1 MKDVLEQYLL
11 RLLSSGYYT
20 RKQLLDKLIRKGAKK
35 AEAEEILQEYSTYG
49 YVDDLIY
56 AKLYIDSHE
65 QWGILRLRSE
75 LRARGVSDTVID
87 EALEEVEPDELF
99 RAERLA
105 RSWLD
110 SDISYEKILSRLAR
124 RGFTFRICREALNRA
139 CEESL

>member
-1 MKDVLEQYLL
+1 MKDTLEQYLL

-20 RKQLLDKLIRKGAKK
+20 RKQLLDKLIRKGAEKP
-35 AEAEEILQEYSTYG
+35 EAEEILQEYSTYG

-65 QWGILRLRSE
+65 QWGILRLRTE
-75 LRARGVSDTVID
+75 LRARGISDMVID
-87 EALEEVEPDELF
+87 EALEEVEPDEIF
-99 RAERLA
+99 RAEKLA

-110 SDISYEKILSRLAR
+110 SDISKEKILSRLAR
-124 RGFTFRICREALNRA
+124 RGFTFHICREALNRA